1 MATVQS
7 GGSPIEGETDE
18 RRPSQFDLHRERG
31 VAMIHDNIDDP
42 VLQRMLM
49 LTQPHVEQ
57 TAPKLPE

>member
-1 MATVQS
+1 MATAQF

-31 VAMIHDNIDDP
+31 VAVIHDSIDDP
-42 VLQRMLM
+42 ALRRM

-57 TAPKLPE
+57 TALKLPE